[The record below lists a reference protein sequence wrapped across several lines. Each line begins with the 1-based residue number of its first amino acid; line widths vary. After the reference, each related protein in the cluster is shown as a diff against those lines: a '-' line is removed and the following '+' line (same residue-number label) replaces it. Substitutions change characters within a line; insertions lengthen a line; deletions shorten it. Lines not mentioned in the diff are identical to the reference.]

1 MKIKG
6 EIKDLEIKKSKKN
19 DNSKLYLAI
28 SLELLR
34 AMWGQL
40 SFR

>member
-6 EIKDLEIKKSKKN
+6 AIKNLVINIFLN
-19 DNSKLYLAI
+19 DNSKIYLAI
-28 SLELLR
+28 SVELLR

-40 SFR
+40 TFR